1 MNNYE
6 VAIKKL
12 DHGYQVKVGCKTF
25 AKENLKELLADIKDY
40 FENPEKV
47 YKKYK
52 IKLEDVSVVASINNF
67 PNVTWTE
74 PGRILGV
81 NI

>member
-6 VAIKKL
+6 VTIKKL

-25 AKENLKELLADIKDY
+25 AKENLKELLADVKDY

-52 IKLEDVSVVASINNF
+52 IKKESNMAEGVIT
-67 PNVTWTE
+67 VTCN
-74 PGRILGV
+74 GKIL
-81 NI
+81 